1 MSTITSAQPLSVSL
15 EPGWVPSPACIYRLT
30 VDQYEAMVAAAIFSK
45 RDRLHLIDGVLVT
58 KMTKKPPHVIACELT
73 RDSLL
78 QILPTGWRVTTEAR
92 IRIPDYNE
100 PKPDIAVVRGSA
112 RDAEYRRRHPEPG
125 DVALLVEVADTSL
138 KADLK
143 AANTYAAAGIPVY
156 WVINLVDRQVILFSD
171 PGQAGYRSAER
182 FMAGHAIPVVIDGVE
197 VGRVD
202 VAAILP

>member
-1 MSTITSAQPLSVSL
+1 MSTITSAQPLAVSL

-30 VDQYEAMVAAAIFSK
+30 VDQYEAMVAAGIFSK
-45 RDRLHLIDGVLVT
+45 RDRLHLIDGILVT

-78 QILPTGWRVTTEAR
+78 RILPTGWRVTTEAP

-100 PKPDIAVVRGSA
+100 PEPDITVVRGNA

-125 DVALLVEVADTSL
+125 DVALIVEVADTSL
-138 KADLK
+138 QADFK
-143 AANTYAAAGIPVY
+143 AANTYAGAGVPVY
-156 WVINLVDRQVILFSD
+156 WVINLLDQQVTVFSD
-171 PGQAGYRSAER
+171 PGPAGYRSAEHL
-182 FMAGHAIPVVIDGVE
+182 MVGHAIPVVIDSVE
-197 VGRVD
+197 IGRVD